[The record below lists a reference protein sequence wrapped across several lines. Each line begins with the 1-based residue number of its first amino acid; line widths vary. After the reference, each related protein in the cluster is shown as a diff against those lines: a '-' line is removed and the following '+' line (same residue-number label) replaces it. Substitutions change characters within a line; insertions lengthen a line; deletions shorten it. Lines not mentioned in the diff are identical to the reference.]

1 MAAAADTPKVSVRSV
16 RAGGRVIIAKNVYV
30 NNATESEEEAVF
42 GFDPSDSFDGASD
55 DSSSSSH
62 EKRKKKKKVAVKKAL
77 APKKKIVRK
86 RASPHVTHTPKGN
99 AYYLIGSTQ

>member
-1 MAAAADTPKVSVRSV
+1 MAAAADTPKVSVRSM

-42 GFDPSDSFDGASD
+42 GFDPSDDSFDGASD
-55 DSSSSSH
+55 SSSSH
-62 EKRKKKKKVAVKKAL
+62 EKRKKKKKATVKKAL

-86 RASPHVTHTPKGN
+86 RASPHVTHTPNGD
-99 AYYLIGSTQ
+99 AYVIGSTQ